1 MIFISWQSSFQT
13 ITLSVVRLK
22 YSNQIINSGGSEFFI
37 LIVSHNLERVDV
49 TFFAQASLN
58 NIE

>member
-1 MIFISWQSSFQT
+1 VS
-13 ITLSVVRLK
+13 
-22 YSNQIINSGGSEFFI
+22 FI

-58 NIE
+58 NIEYKKVDDVKTPDDSSI

>member
-1 MIFISWQSSFQT
+1 VS
-13 ITLSVVRLK
+13 
-22 YSNQIINSGGSEFFI
+22 FI

-58 NIE
+58 NIGIKKLMIKTQMIVAFKFA